1 MSDTRPRL
9 VDAAARVVRE
19 RGLAAASARAIA
31 TDAGVNQALIF
42 YHFHTVNELIE
53 SASDHA
59 VELSIAQYADQLA
72 EVTTLTELLTLGQ
85 SLHERERSLGNV
97 ALMAQLLAGA
107 QNNEVLARTARH
119 ALDAWAA
126 QIDGALRRILRGS
139 PIIDVADV
147 AGLARAVSA
156 AFLGLELYEGADAD
170 GAAQAFGALR
180 SLGAL
185 VDLLDALGPV
195 LRRALRRHH

>member
-85 SLHERERSLGNV
+85 SLHERSLGNV

-107 QNNEVLARTARH
+107 QNNEVLARAARH

-126 QIDGALRRILRGS
+126 QIEGALRRILRGS

-156 AFLGLELYEGADAD
+156 AFLGLELYEAADAD